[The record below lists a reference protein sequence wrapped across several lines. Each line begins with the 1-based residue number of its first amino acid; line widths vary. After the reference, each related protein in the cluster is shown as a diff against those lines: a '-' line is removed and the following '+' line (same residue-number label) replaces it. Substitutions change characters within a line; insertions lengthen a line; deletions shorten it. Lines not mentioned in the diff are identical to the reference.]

1 MHTRSFPCFDTEVPF
16 ARRSARAVR
25 AMMLAPG
32 LLMVATAT
40 PAFAENTLSDPA
52 SGPSEQARAWSEPTK
67 PLPQPASTDRLSFD
81 GGAELVSQYIARGVT
96 FSDQPSLQPFA
107 SATLSLPS
115 WNGGS
120 VSDAHLTI
128 GAWAS
133 FQSGNPGAGQ
143 RNGGSLRGWYEGDL
157 YVSLGAVL
165 AKKLTVA
172 TSFYHYT
179 SPAHSYGAYNEFQL
193 SFRYDDSGAWAGV
206 PLRDFS
212 VSPSLLVAREQGRP
226 FRKDAT
232 YVEPSLSPSF
242 SVGSRDNPA
251 RLTIPLILG
260 ISDNYFD
267 GKDGGKKTFG
277 YFRTGFLLA
286 GKPFPKRVS
295 ALSLDG
301 GVDLWLLNN
310 QVANGLK
317 PAELVAHV
325 GLSVHF

>member
-1 MHTRSFPCFDTEVPF
+1 MRTSSIPCFDSKVTC
-16 ARRSARAVR
+16 ARRKVR
-25 AMMLAPG
+25 AAGMMVFAPS
-32 LLMVATAT
+32 LLMAATAT
-40 PAFAENTLSDPA
+40 PAFAENTPSDLA

-67 PLPQPASTDRLSFD
+67 PLPEPAPTSRLTID
-81 GGAELVSQYIARGVT
+81 AGAELVSQYIARGVT
-96 FSDQPSLQPFA
+96 FSDQPSLQPFV
-107 SATLSLPS
+107 SATLALPS

-128 GAWAS
+128 GGWAS

-143 RNGGSLRGWYEGDL
+143 RNSGSLRGWYEGDL

-172 TSFYHYT
+172 TSYYHYT

-193 SFRYDDSGAWAGV
+193 SFRYDDSGSWAGV

-212 VSPSLLVAREQGRP
+212 MSPGLLVAREQGRP

-242 SVGSRDNPA
+242 AIGPQDNPA

-267 GKDGGKKTFG
+267 GKEGGKKTFG

-286 GKPFPKRVS
+286 GKPFPKQMS

-301 GVDLWLLNN
+301 GLDVWLLNS

-317 PAELVAHV
+317 PVELVGHV